1 MKRGIAIIG
10 TLLMAGAADAH
21 VSHASGMAHAFEHFW
36 LLLVLAPMLLLLR
49 PLVRQLG
56 RGRKR
61 D

>member
-1 MKRGIAIIG
+1 MKRGIAIVG

-36 LLLVLAPMLLLLR
+36 LLMALAPLLLLLR
-49 PLVRQLG
+49 PLARQLV
-56 RGRKR
+56 RGTKR